1 MKKLWIICAIAGL
14 LCLSGCGT
22 TLNQQFA
29 TGYGLNTVTRNLTTA
44 AINANKLSYA
54 DGKKIYVIQND
65 TRSAL
70 DAAWNIHTVYA
81 DSSKEQVSKVNS
93 ALTTILL
100 QLEKLGVK

>member
-1 MKKLWIICAIAGL
+1 MKKYILIGL

-29 TGYGLNTVTRNLTTA
+29 TGYGLNTVTRNLTTSA
-44 AINANKLSYA
+44 LNANKLSYV
-54 DGKKIYVIQND
+54 DGKKIYNTQNAARD
-65 TRSAL
+65 AL
-70 DAAWNIHTVYA
+70 DAAWNIRTVYA
-81 DSSKEQVSKVNS
+81 DSSKSQVAKVNS

>member
-1 MKKLWIICAIAGL
+1 MKKLLIICAIVGL
-14 LCLSGCGT
+14 LCMAGCGT

-44 AINANKLSYA
+44 AINANQLSYA

-70 DAAWNIHTVYA
+70 DAAWNIRTVYA
-81 DSSKEQVSKVNS
+81 DSSKSQVIKANS